1 MEKDTTHQ
9 WTKGFY
15 VPKRVNPA
23 YLSFQKPAKA
33 GKPEMRAERHARDG
47 AAAARLKAVN
57 YLNRLNQTQWQK
69 ITEYLTAKF
78 STQSL
83 AKDKAINRVRTKIN

>member
-1 MEKDTTHQ
+1 MDTNSTNQ
-9 WTKGFY
+9 WKH
-15 VPKRVNPA
+15 
-23 YLSFQKPAKA
+23 SSQKSQACA
-33 GKPEMRAERHARDG
+33 VREARRDG
-47 AAAARLKAVN
+47 PVAMDVKPCESKKQRQTAVA

-83 AKDKAINRVRTKIN
+83 AKDKAINRVRTKTN